1 MTLTQLRYIIAI
13 AECGSIG
20 AAARDLFVS
29 QSSLSAALK
38 DVETETGIEVF
49 LRSSKGVTLTL
60 DGQELLGYARQVI
73 EQADLMERRYGQVAK
88 TSTHQLSVATQHY
101 TFSVEAFVAL
111 VAELADPT
119 YNFTLRETRTHEII
133 DDVREF
139 RSDIGILYRSNYNAR
154 VLDVAFQDSSLE
166 FHPLFKTKVHVFV
179 GENHPLAKQEIVK
192 PDDLEP
198 FPRLSFEQGQV
209 NSFYYSEEPLP
220 DLPHDKCIDIADR
233 GTLANLLTHT
243 QGYTL
248 STGVLSSEMQS
259 GIVSIP
265 LDSDEVMEVG
275 YIVNAERPMTPLAEL
290 YVEKL
295 KAVVSDYSNGSDL
308 QPQDLNK

>member
-13 AECGSIG
+13 AECGSIC
-20 AAARDLFVS
+20 AASRDLFVS

-49 LRSSKGVTLTL
+49 HRSSKGVSLTL
-60 DGQELLGYARQVI
+60 DGQEFLGYARQVV
-73 EQADLMERRYGQVAK
+73 EQADLMERRYGNVEK
-88 TSTHQLSVATQHY
+88 SSSHQLSVATQHY

-111 VAELADPT
+111 VAEIDDPS
-119 YNFTLRETRTHEII
+119 YNFTLRETRTYEII

-139 RSDIGILYRSNYNAR
+139 RSDIGVIYRSNYNAR
-154 VLDVAFQDSSLE
+154 VLDVALLDSGLD
-166 FHPLFKTKVHVFV
+166 FFPLFKTKVHVFV
-179 GENHPLAKQEIVK
+179 GESHPLASKKLIK

-220 DLPHDKCIDIADR
+220 DLSHDRCIDIADR

-243 QGYTL
+243 LGYTL

-259 GIVSIP
+259 GIASIP

-275 YIVNAERPMTPLAEL
+275 YIINSGRPITPLAEL
-290 YVEKL
+290 YIEKL
-295 KAVVSDYSNGSDL
+295 KEVVASYPSNIDL
-308 QPQDLNK
+308 MK

>member
-1 MTLTQLRYIIAI
+1 MKLTQLRYLIAI

-38 DVETETGIEVF
+38 EIETETGVEVF
-49 LRSSKGVTLTL
+49 TRTSKGVTLTL
-60 DGQELLGYARQVI
+60 DGQELLGYARQVV
-73 EQADLMERRYGQVAK
+73 EQADLMERRYNRSEKA
-88 TSTHQLSVATQHY
+88 SSHQLSVATQHY
-101 TFSVEAFVAL
+101 TFSVEAFVDL
-111 VAELADPT
+111 VAELSDPK

-133 DDVREF
+133 EDVREF

-154 VLDVAFQDSSLE
+154 VLDAAFADSMLE
-166 FHPLFKTKVHVFV
+166 FHPLFKTRVHVFV
-179 GENHPLAKQEIVK
+179 GEDHPLAKKELVS
-192 PDDLEP
+192 PDDLMP
-198 FPRLSFEQGQV
+198 YPRLRFEQGQV

-243 QGYTL
+243 LGYTL
-248 STGVLSSEMQS
+248 STGVLSREMQS

-265 LDSDEVMEVG
+265 LDTDEAMEVG
-275 YIVNAERPMTPLAEL
+275 YIVNSERPIAPLAEL

-295 KAVVSDYSNGSDL
+295 RAVVESYSDENG
-308 QPQDLNK
+308 QIF

>member
-1 MTLTQLRYIIAI
+1 MIAI

-38 DVETETGIEVF
+38 DVESETGVEIF

-60 DGQELLGYARQVI
+60 DGQEFLGYARQVV
-73 EQADLMERRYGQVAK
+73 EQADLMDRRYGHAAP
-88 TSTHQLSVATQHY
+88 TSPHQLSVATQHY
-101 TFSVEAFVAL
+101 TFSVEAFVDL
-111 VAELADPT
+111 VAELSDPT

-139 RSDIGILYRSNYNAR
+139 RSDIGIIYRSNYNSR
-154 VLDVAFQDSSLE
+154 VLDVALMDSSLN
-166 FHPLFKTKVHVFV
+166 FYPLFKTSVHVFV
-179 GENHPLAKQEIVK
+179 GEAHPLASKQLVF
-192 PDDLEP
+192 PDDLAP

-243 QGYTL
+243 LGYTL

-265 LDSDEVMEVG
+265 VDSDEVMEVG
-275 YIVNAERPMTPLAEL
+275 YIVNSERPITPLAEL

-295 KAVVSDYSNGSDL
+295 RAVVRSYPGVNALED
-308 QPQDLNK
+308 